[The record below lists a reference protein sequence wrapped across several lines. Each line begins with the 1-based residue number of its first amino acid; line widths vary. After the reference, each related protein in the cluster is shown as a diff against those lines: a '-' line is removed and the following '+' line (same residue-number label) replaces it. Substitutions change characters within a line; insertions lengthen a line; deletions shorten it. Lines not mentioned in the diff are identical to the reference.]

1 MKHRLGIVLSGGGSR
16 GIAHIGAL
24 KALDEHS
31 LSPDCIAGTS
41 AGAIVGALYA
51 AGYSTEQM
59 LEFFEIKSPF
69 KISKLALGK
78 PGLLDTAKS
87 IPDFLEYFPED
98 SFEALSKP
106 LFVTATDIIN
116 ARLEVFD
123 SGPLVRAVL
132 ASSSVPMVFTP
143 TEVEGRWFS
152 DGGILDNFPV
162 EPIKMLCDSLVGIYA
177 SPLRKIDR
185 ARLKNPLAVSQRA
198 IEVGMYL
205 ASKRKFHAC
214 DVVICPEE
222 LSRFG
227 VFDTK
232 NLRAI
237 LEVGYRA
244 TVERIDE
251 IRRAVSENFVS

>member
-51 AGYSTEQM
+51 AGYSSEEM
-59 LEFFEIKSPF
+59 LEFFKVKSPF
-69 KISKLALGK
+69 KVSKLVLGK
-78 PGLLDTAKS
+78 PGLLDTTKS
-87 IPDFLEYFPED
+87 IPDFLEYFPENA
-98 SFEALSKP
+98 FEALEKP
-106 LFVTATDIIN
+106 LFVAATDIIN
-116 ARLEVFD
+116 ARLEIFN
-123 SGPLVRAVL
+123 SGPLVPAVL

-143 TEVEGRWFS
+143 TEVDGRWYC

-162 EPIKMLCDSLVGIYA
+162 EPIQMLCDTLIGVYA
-177 SPLRKIDR
+177 SPLRKIER
-185 ARLKNPLAVSQRA
+185 ERLKNPLAVSQRA

-214 DVVICPEE
+214 DVVISPQE

-232 NLRAI
+232 HLRAI
-237 LEVGYRA
+237 FEVGYRA
-244 TVERIDE
+244 TLEKIEE
-251 IRRAVSENFVS
+251 IREASSEYLSS